1 MIRRVTDMSWYPAPS
16 ANEPAKWNSTRESN
30 VIQWIV
36 FFRFNTTTDRCLI
49 KLILS
54 IKANSDFLAKKYLLI
69 NVDSAPN

>member
-30 VIQWIV
+30 VIQLIV

-49 KLILS
+49 KS
-54 IKANSDFLAKKYLLI
+54 
-69 NVDSAPN
+69 